1 MIPLHR
7 HYRPRAHQAGSTLAI
22 SLIFLVLL
30 AVLGL
35 AAMQDTG
42 MQERM
47 AGNNRDKDIALQAGE
62 AALRDA
68 ETYLQTPVLPAFNG
82 ATAGLIAGD
91 RDAVN
96 AVFWSDANYDWTND
110 SRSFGGTVIPG
121 TANQPRY
128 VIEEL
133 PDAPLPGLSLAAD
146 EAIEDHGIYRVTVR
160 AEGGTSDAVSIL
172 QTVYRR

>member
-1 MIPLHR
+1 MTRYHAPSR
-7 HYRPRAHQAGSTLAI
+7 VPAHQAGSTLAI

-47 AGNNRDKDIALQAGE
+47 AGNSRDKDLALQAAE

-82 ATAGLIAGD
+82 GTAGLIAGQ
-91 RDAVN
+91 RDAIKPS
-96 AVFWSDANYDWTND
+96 FWSDGNYNWPNA
-110 SRSFGGTVIPG
+110 SRSFSGAAIPDI
-121 TANQPRY
+121 AAQPSY